1 MTSHQSWS
9 DSALLGLT
17 RDARQT
23 VRGLVRAPVFALVA
37 ILTLTLGIGVTTAIV
52 SIVDHVL
59 LHSLPFQDADR
70 LVTML
75 ERGDGG
81 GFRPPSAPTAAD
93 WKRDPAAAQ
102 AFEGV
107 TFVRGDGA
115 TITHGDASEP
125 IGVAYVEPDFF
136 ALLGVRPVL
145 GRPLTADD
153 HRRDAP
159 NVALISYTLWQ
170 SSFGGDPR
178 VVGQTVL
185 IDGQPTTVVGVMP
198 LGGTYPDFAG
208 AWQPVSHYAHQE
220 TLMRRGLHVDSRT
233 IARLRP
239 GVDSARA
246 VALMRTVDARL
257 AAAYPDEQ
265 AHWSAALLPLTSD
278 VVGGVAPTLY
288 TLAGGALAVLLL
300 ACANVANLLLARV
313 ASRSRELAIR
323 SALGASRQRLLRQ
336 LLNESFV
343 LSLAGGVL
351 GTLFAAFAVELAR
364 KLPPNKLPRV
374 DELALDGRV
383 LVVAILA
390 SLLTTLVCGLW
401 PAIRASRPANAEVLR
416 SGSRGSAGMRSESR
430 MRRALVTAQFAL
442 ALVLLVGAGLLFQ
455 SFRRAMTVDV
465 GFDPH
470 GLLVARVNP
479 SLANYPKAEDAAALY
494 GRLLAAARNVAGVQN
509 AAFIQHVPFAGA
521 SILSPVEIDGRP
533 TSDTASRQVLYRTVS
548 ESYAQTM
555 KMQVAAGRW
564 FDASDIRSPGGAFVV
579 NQTFAKQYWAGENPV
594 GKRMTLRRSSQVRP
608 DFGQPLPGVVIGV
621 VNDVHQIRQD
631 VAPQPE
637 VYVPYTLEPWAW
649 GNIVVRARDARQ
661 TIPALRDAILAVDPQ
676 LIERGAVGD
685 QRFTVVESQIERSLE
700 PRKLSLWLIGAFAV
714 CALLLAAIGM
724 YGVVSYGITQR
735 TQELGVRKALG
746 ATDRS
751 IVVLLINESLL
762 LTAIGVVVGCAGAW
776 AATRLIRGQLFDTPS
791 IDPLAYGATITL
803 LVVVALLATYLP
815 ARRAMRLDPTKAMR
829 VSS

>member
-1 MTSHQSWS
+1 MPSHSPS
-9 DSALLGLT
+9 SASLLHGLT

-23 VRGLVRAPVFALVA
+23 VRALLRAPAFALVA

-59 LHSLPFQDADR
+59 LRSLPFHDADR
-70 LVTML
+70 LVMML
-75 ERGDGG
+75 ERGDRG

-93 WKRDPAAAQ
+93 WKNDPAAAQ

-145 GRPLTADD
+145 GRPLTAAD
-153 HRRDAP
+153 HRPDAP
-159 NVALISYTLWQ
+159 STALISYGLWQ
-170 SSFGGDPR
+170 GSFGGDPR
-178 VVGQTVL
+178 VIGQVVS

-198 LGGTYPDFAG
+198 LGGTYPGFAG

-220 TLMRRGLHVDSRT
+220 TLKRRGLHVDSRT

-246 VALMRTVDARL
+246 AALMRTVDARL
-257 AAAYPDEQ
+257 AAAYPVEQ
-265 AHWSAALLPLTSD
+265 AHWSAATAPLTSD
-278 VVGGVAPTLY
+278 VVGGVGPTLY

-323 SALGASRQRLLRQ
+323 SALGASRRRLVRQ
-336 LLNESFV
+336 LLTESFV

-351 GTLFAAFAVELAR
+351 GTIFAAFAVELAR

-383 LVVAILA
+383 LAVAILA
-390 SLLTTLVCGLW
+390 SVLTTLVCGLW

-416 SGSRGSAGMRSESR
+416 SGGRGSAGMRSESR
-430 MRRALVTAQFAL
+430 MRRALVTVQFAL
-442 ALVLLVGAGLLFQ
+442 ALVLLVGAGLLLQ

-465 GFDPH
+465 GFDPR
-470 GLLVARVNP
+470 GLLVVRVNP
-479 SLANYPKAEDAAALY
+479 AAATYPRAEDAAALY
-494 GRLLAAARNVAGVQN
+494 ARLMAAARTVPGIQD

-521 SILSPVEIDGRP
+521 SILSPVEIDGQP

-548 ESYAQTM
+548 DTYAQTM
-555 KMQVAAGRW
+555 KLKIAAGRW

-579 NQTFAKQYWAGENPV
+579 NQAFARQYWGQENPV
-594 GKRMTLRRSSQVRP
+594 GKRITLRRSSQVRP
-608 DFGQPLPGVVIGV
+608 DFGQPLPGMVIGV
-621 VNDVHQIRQD
+621 VADVHQIRQD

-649 GNIVVRARDARQ
+649 GNIVVRARDARR
-661 TIPALRDAILAVDPQ
+661 TIPALREALLAVDPR

-685 QRFTVVESQIERSLE
+685 ERFTVVEGEIARSLE

-714 CALLLAAIGM
+714 CAVLLAAIGM
-724 YGVVSYGITQR
+724 YGVVAYGITQR
-735 TQELGVRKALG
+735 TQELGLRKALG
-746 ATDRS
+746 ATDES
-751 IVVLLINESLL
+751 IAVLLIKESLL
-762 LTAIGVVVGCAGAW
+762 LTAIGVVIGCAGAW
-776 AATRLIRGQLFDTPS
+776 TATRLIRGQLFDTPAV
-791 IDPLAYGATITL
+791 DPVAYGATIAL
-803 LVVVALLATYLP
+803 LVIVALVATYLP
-815 ARRAMRLDPTKAMR
+815 ARRAMRLDPATAL
-829 VSS
+829 SS